1 MQKTYDAIVIGAGN
15 NGLACSC
22 YLAKAGLKVLVLEGR
37 HVIGGAARS
46 EEIGWSSCKVTL
58 DALSRQTFRPR
69 LAARLLRLR
78 LMRVRSPVSGTPA
91 ISTSL
96 PSSSSPAACSA
107 SLKRRSLIFSLR
119 GA

>member
-46 EEIGWSSCKVTL
+46 EEV
-58 DALSRQTFRPR
+58 
-69 LAARLLRLR
+69 
-78 LMRVRSPVSGTPA
+78 V
-91 ISTSL
+91 
-96 PSSSSPAACSA
+96 
-107 SLKRRSLIFSLR
+107 
-119 GA
+119 